1 MNDKLTIN
9 GFAVINE
16 NKGSLPLISQYIDTY
31 RTDLF
36 SDSAISFIKEHFRL
50 NSTKSPWDYISDITS
65 EDELVPK
72 IILDSTVKIELATLK
87 SMNPN

>member
-1 MNDKLTIN
+1 LNDKLTIN

-50 NSTKSPWDYISDITS
+50 NSTKSPWDYIYDITS